1 MDEKW
6 MKLAIELAKS
16 TIGQTSPN
24 PSVGSVVVKDG
35 RAIGM
40 GAHLKAGE
48 GHAEV
53 QALEQAGAEARGGT
67 IYVTLEPCSHFGKT
81 PPCADLIIEK
91 GLKRVVIGSVDPNPL
106 VAGNGIKK
114 LKEAG
119 LEVLSGVME
128 EEAIALNEFFFYY
141 VKENIPF
148 VTLKAAMTLDGKI
161 ATAQG
166 DSKWITSEKA
176 REDVHYDRHQ
186 HDAIL
191 VGSNTIKSDN
201 PSLTAR
207 LPGGGI
213 SPTRI
218 VLDTSLSIDE
228 HSTVL
233 QDHAAP
239 TWVVCGKYAAQ
250 VRENLFLQQ
259 PHVRIIRMEQETIQL
274 PEVLRVLGK
283 EKILS
288 VYVEGGAK
296 VHGSFLDQRLANR
309 IIVYIAPKI
318 AGSESAISVFNGEG
332 AVRMSDAAGLEI
344 ESVEMIGPDIKLT
357 AVMSESR

>member
-53 QALEQAGAEARGGT
+53 QALQQAGEEARGGT

-91 GLKRVVIGSVDPNPL
+91 GLKRVVIGTVDPNPL

-119 LEVLSGVME
+119 LEVTSGVME
-128 EEAIALNEFFFYY
+128 DEAVALNEFFFHH
-141 VKENIPF
+141 VKEHIPF

-161 ATAQG
+161 ATVKG

-207 LPGGGI
+207 LAGGGI

-218 VLDTSLSIDE
+218 ILDTALSIDE
-228 HSTVL
+228 SSTVL
-233 QDHAAP
+233 QDCTSP
-239 TWVVCGKYAAQ
+239 TWVVCGKNASKE
-250 VRENLFLQQ
+250 REDLFLQQ
-259 PHVRIIRMEQETIQL
+259 PHVRIIRMKHETIQL
-274 PEVLRVLGK
+274 KEVLRVLGQ

-296 VHGSFLDQRLANR
+296 IHGSFLDQRLANR
-309 IIVYIAPKI
+309 LIVYIAPKI
-318 AGSESAISVFNGEG
+318 VGSGSALSVFNGEG
-332 AVRMSDAAGLEI
+332 VFRMSDAAELEI
-344 ESVEMIGPDIKLT
+344 ESVQLIGPDIKLS
-357 AVMSESR
+357 AVMKESR